1 MLNKTVLF
9 AALLSVSSLLL
20 TAKANAID
28 EQIISQWRM
37 SLSPN
42 FTSYSCTKK
51 RCSEMSSCDEACYQF
66 VKCGFSRLDRDNDQ
80 IPCENICSRPCK
92 R

>member
-1 MLNKTVLF
+1 MHYKTILL
-9 AALLSVSSLLL
+9 AALFSLGNLSL
-20 TAKANAID
+20 TTQASAVD
-28 EQIISQWRM
+28 EQIITQWRM

-42 FTSYSCTKK
+42 FASYSCTKK

-66 VKCGFSRLDRDNDQ
+66 VKCGFSRLDRDKDQ
-80 IPCENICSRPCK
+80 IPCENVCSRPCK